1 MTKRIALG
9 QRVPEIYQA
18 MSNLHAEVEKAAANA
33 GLDQKLLE
41 LVKIRASQLNG
52 CAFCL
57 DMHTHDA
64 LELGESPRRLFV
76 LDAWR
81 ETALNA
87 ASAGESASA
96 GFFTEQE
103 RAALALTEAMTK
115 LSQLQD
121 VPDDV
126 YEEATRV
133 FTEEQYRA
141 VAWAIIVINSWNR
154 MAITSHSPL
163 PKRAA

>member
-9 QRVPEIYQA
+9 QRVPQIYQA
-18 MSNLHAEVEKAAANA
+18 MTNLHAEVEKAAANA
-33 GLDQKLLE
+33 GLEQRLLE
-41 LVKIRASQLNG
+41 LVKTRASQING

-81 ETALNA
+81 ETEL
-87 ASAGESASA
+87 
-96 GFFTEQE
+96 FTERE

-115 LSQLQD
+115 LGEPGE

-126 YEEATRV
+126 YQEATRV
-133 FTEEQYRA
+133 FTEEQYRV

-154 MAITSHSPL
+154 VAITSHAPL
-163 PKRAA
+163 PKRDAA

>member
-9 QRVPEIYQA
+9 QQVPEIYQA

-41 LVKIRASQLNG
+41 LVKTRASQLNG

-57 DMHTHDA
+57 DMHTNDA
-64 LELGESPRRLFV
+64 ISIGESPRRLFV

-81 ETALNA
+81 ETEL
-87 ASAGESASA
+87 
-96 GFFTEQE
+96 FTEQE

-115 LSQLQD
+115 LSLSQD
-121 VPDDV
+121 VPEDV
-126 YEEATRV
+126 YEEAIRV
-133 FTEEQYRA
+133 FTEAQYRT

-154 MAITSHSPL
+154 VAVTSHSAL
-163 PKRAA
+163 PKRDA

>member
-9 QRVPEIYQA
+9 QRVPEIYKA
-18 MSNLHAEVEKAAANA
+18 MANLSAEVEKAAANA

-41 LVKIRASQLNG
+41 LVKTRASQING

-64 LELGESPRRLFV
+64 LALGESPRRLFV

-81 ETALNA
+81 ETD
-87 ASAGESASA
+87 
-96 GFFTEQE
+96 FFTEQE
-103 RAALALTEAMTK
+103 RAALALTEAMTRM
-115 LSQLQD
+115 SEHGD

-126 YEEATRV
+126 YAEATRV
-133 FTEEQYRA
+133 FSEEQYRV
-141 VAWAIIVINSWNR
+141 VAWAVIVINSWNR

-163 PKRAA
+163 PKRDA

>member
-18 MSNLHAEVEKAAANA
+18 MANLAAEVEKAAANA

-41 LVKIRASQLNG
+41 LVKTRASQING

-81 ETALNA
+81 ETD
-87 ASAGESASA
+87 
-96 GFFTEQE
+96 FFTEQE
-103 RAALALTEAMTK
+103 RAALALTEAMTR
-115 LSQLQD
+115 LAEHGD

-126 YEEATRV
+126 YAEATRV
-133 FTEEQYRA
+133 FSEEQYRV
-141 VAWAIIVINSWNR
+141 VAWAVIVINSWNR
-154 MAITSHSPL
+154 MAITSHAPL
-163 PKRAA
+163 PKRDA

>member
-1 MTKRIALG
+1 MKGMTKRIALG
-9 QRVPEIYQA
+9 QRVPEIYKA
-18 MSNLHAEVEKAAANA
+18 MANLGAEVEKAAANA

-41 LVKIRASQLNG
+41 LVKTRASQING

-81 ETALNA
+81 ETD
-87 ASAGESASA
+87 
-96 GFFTEQE
+96 FFTEQE
-103 RAALALTEAMTK
+103 RAALALTEAMTRM
-115 LSQLQD
+115 SEHGD

-126 YEEATRV
+126 YAEATRV
-133 FTEEQYRA
+133 FSEEQYRV
-141 VAWAIIVINSWNR
+141 VAWAVIVINSWNR